1 MKNIIANLQ
10 WPSFLLDLQSSALP
24 VDHGPVGQAI
34 IIKENQQ
41 NQTDQAT
48 WQLINMTTVCS
59 CCDEFCKLKCTQIA
73 VIHCLC
79 GFQ

>member
-34 IIKENQQ
+34 IIKENRQ
-41 NQTDQAT
+41 NETD
-48 WQLINMTTVCS
+48 
-59 CCDEFCKLKCTQIA
+59 
-73 VIHCLC
+73 
-79 GFQ
+79 